1 MDGML
6 ALRLP
11 KLVEADPRGPHLLQ
25 HLTAQARPLWR
36 RSEMEIPVVMLN
48 AGLAE
53 ALKGVHAGG
62 RVMRSLESAEQAL
75 ATEERGLRMAD
86 RRAGAPRGV
95 RVSRLILLAN
105 DGAERFYR
113 NVETLLSRHGA
124 RILAVRL
131 EIDAAGLGELLF
143 GPGRMARLVMLTHK
157 KAVGSVLLA
166 MTESP
171 FPEPSIEGAANKP
184 CVGMMA

>member
-11 KLVEADPRGPHLLQ
+11 KLVEADPRGSRLLQ
-25 HLTAQARPLWR
+25 YLSAHARPLWR
-36 RSEMEIPVVMLN
+36 SGEMKIPVVMMS
-48 AGLAE
+48 AALAE
-53 ALKGVHAGG
+53 ALRGIYAGG
-62 RVMRSLESAEQAL
+62 RVIRSLEDAEQAL
-75 ATEERGLRMAD
+75 AVEERGLRMAD

-113 NVETLLSRHGA
+113 NVETLLGRHGP

-131 EIDAAGLGELLF
+131 EIDAGGLGGLLF
-143 GPGRMARLVMLTHK
+143 GPGHMARLVMLTHK
-157 KAVGSVLLA
+157 QAVSSALLA
-166 MTESP
+166 MAGSLSQ
-171 FPEPSIEGAANKP
+171 EPAVKEAENEP
-184 CVGMMA
+184 CKGMIA